1 MSTPR
6 SKEFKEKYNARRR
19 ANRAALRAGEPI
31 IILKPGRKKSDKP
44 KVEPVK
50 KAVKQSKPKKLKP
63 VVPKVVK
70 ARKPDKP
77 IAKERKLVI
86 PKDNPDAIKVR
97 LDAKTEVLAL
107 PGFDINQLR
116 DKYGIKKI

>member
-6 SKEFKEKYNARRR
+6 SKEFKVKYNARRR
-19 ANRAALRAGEPI
+19 ANRAALKAGEPI

-44 KVEPVK
+44 KVEAAK
-50 KAVKQSKPKKLKP
+50 KAVKQPKPKKVKL
-63 VVPKVVK
+63 VVQKVVK

-77 IAKERKLVI
+77 ILKETKLVI

-107 PGFDINQLR
+107 PGYDIDQLR
-116 DKYGIKKI
+116 AKYGIKKI